1 MRIGNDGKS
10 SEGAFGFFRAL
21 EISSSGL
28 RAERT
33 RMDVIASN
41 IANSGR
47 TGKPG
52 VGPYRRREV
61 RLETVPFDRVLSTVK
76 VSGVTDDPSPFQ
88 VVHRPGHPD
97 ADREGRLELPNVNIA
112 FEMVD
117 MIVAARA
124 YEANLSAS
132 RTFRE
137 MAEHAISVLK

>member
-1 MRIGNDGKS
+1 MNVSNSKDTDGAR
-10 SEGAFGFFRAL
+10 GLFRAL

-61 RLETVPFDRVLSTVK
+61 RLESVPFDRLLSSVK
-76 VSGVTDDPSPFQ
+76 VSGVSEDPSPFE
-88 VVHRPGHPD
+88 VVSRPGHPD

-117 MIVAARA
+117 MIVAART

-132 RTFRE
+132 RMFRE
-137 MAEHAISVLK
+137 MAEHAMSVLK